1 MEIITV
7 LFLSNYNVK
16 IQDSML
22 SRLFF
27 IFPQSMENLRRKF
40 VDRFTTNST
49 IGAVPSNNSSNNDD
63 TISNHSGSYNE
74 STLRQFWMPDQ
85 VVNDCYDCAS
95 KFTTFK
101 RKHHCRI
108 CGQIF
113 CSKCCG
119 IFISGRY
126 LNVAGSI
133 RVCNAC
139 HQNIEKNPP
148 QMLPGIFFNIFKLMY
163 HFIIQKDYKM

>member
-1 MEIITV
+1 
-7 LFLSNYNVK
+7 
-16 IQDSML
+16 
-22 SRLFF
+22 
-27 IFPQSMENLRRKF
+27 MENLRQKF
-40 VDRFTTNST
+40 VDRFTKTSST
-49 IGAVPSNNSSNNDD
+49 TVASNNSDD
-63 TISNHSGSYNE
+63 TVSNHSGSFSE

-85 VVNDCYDCAS
+85 VVNDCYECAI

-133 RVCNAC
+133 RVCNSC
-139 HQNIEKNPP
+139 NQNIEKNPP
-148 QMLPGIFFNIFKLMY
+148 QMLPGKTSVSV
-163 HFIIQKDYKM
+163 

>member
-1 MEIITV
+1 
-7 LFLSNYNVK
+7 
-16 IQDSML
+16 
-22 SRLFF
+22 
-27 IFPQSMENLRRKF
+27 MENLRKKF

-49 IGAVPSNNSSNNDD
+49 TGAVSSNNLSNNDD

-148 QMLPGIFFNIFKLMY
+148 QMLPGIFFYYCVTPFKNQKLM
-163 HFIIQKDYKM
+163 FIIETVFRIIFD